1 MCDSVECEP
10 GFARRTGEAP
20 SPQLRR
26 LIGSLAV
33 VQEQRSF
40 VFASAAVR
48 DSLISCNV
56 SILCVA
62 KYLTS
67 A

>member
-40 VFASAAVR
+40 VFASVAVR
-48 DSLISCNV
+48 DSLI
-56 SILCVA
+56 
-62 KYLTS
+62 
-67 A
+67 